1 MAYVTVIAMLALIEY
16 LYFGIQV
23 GAARGRAGI
32 EARGFVLSEA
42 SSVLPYAPRLT
53 RDPLLAGSAE

>member
-32 EARGFVLSEA
+32 EAPVEQFHTPDRGE
-42 SSVLPYAPRLT
+42 
-53 RDPLLAGSAE
+53 GK